1 MNNRIKKGLFFAL
14 NLFLLGSSFSS
25 VNILRADTLRVN
37 DQSIISLRDELAAT
51 AQHFAF
57 ISYGL
62 IVRTTKNKA
71 ENTSI
76 TLKEQKVVERIDQS
90 YVAHVKQ
97 IRPLLY
103 SATPSLEE
111 AVKLFGDYVLQLCRE
126 FGVRKKYYM
135 SFPAEVDASTSLE
148 NQLALIVQV
157 VEVLEKYF
165 ETIHPVAPLFTR
177 IKNKLFYNFAST
189 KVAPKVLSIGV
200 GPVLAGLWAV
210 KNGTAYEKL
219 VDRHPHENIFKS
231 FTPVPHDQEQ
241 DFIKEPSLI
250 EKVMGVEPK
259 EGKINSCRSPYRDHL
274 CNGAQPRTFEDAP
287 DDRDQIQQ
295 LFQGVVM
302 GQQYNPGQR
311 EVRWASGCGAKSK
324 CSKCYRYNGFH
335 SPEKIAAK
343 VAWAARPVALLPLF
357 YALGQS
363 IEEAQLPEYQ
373 RRIKLK
379 EKAEQ
384 ERKVQQEMRRMKVNY
399 EKTIGFE
406 QIKGQKELI
415 EREIKMLVDYL
426 RNPFRYQNSASG
438 TRSVLMY
445 GPPGTGKTLMARA
458 IAKESGAPFL
468 EISADDI
475 MCDDSKEKVL
485 ATMRMAEEVA
495 SKRPE
500 KSAIIYIDEIDAV
513 TGNRQNGAL
522 DPQRAKALSN
532 LLTIFDGI
540 EKRNPFVHIV
550 IIITT
555 NHYKNLDP
563 ALLRPGRID
572 RKILISQ
579 PNTAG
584 REEFFQELLPTEHKG
599 YMEWLVEETEGYSG
613 AQIVNVVDTAQ
624 MVASYNDRKMPDRK
638 DYEAAL
644 QNSKVEQEEIPE
656 NAKVY

>member
-1 MNNRIKKGLFFAL
+1 MNNRIQKGLFFAL
-14 NLFLLGSSFSS
+14 AVLSLGATVFS
-25 VNILRADTLRVN
+25 VNAVQADTVTLDSQGVFFP
-37 DQSIISLRDELAAT
+37 QRDKFAAT
-51 AQHFAF
+51 VQHFAF

-62 IVRTTKNKA
+62 ILRTTKNKA

-76 TLKEQKVVERIDQS
+76 TPKQQRVVERVDQS
-90 YVAHVKQ
+90 YMLYVDQ
-97 IRPLLY
+97 LRPLLY
-103 SATPSLEE
+103 SATPSLQE
-111 AVKLFGDYVLQLCRE
+111 AMKLFGDYVLKISRE
-126 FGVRKKYYM
+126 FGLKTKYYM
-135 SFPAEVDASTSLE
+135 NFPARIDVSTSIE
-148 NQLALIVQV
+148 DQLAVIVQA
-157 VEVLEKYF
+157 VEALDRYF
-165 ETIHPVAPLFTR
+165 DCIKPVAPLSTR
-177 IKNKLFYNFAST
+177 IKNTLFYNFAST
-189 KVAPKVLSIGV
+189 KIAPKILKIGF
-200 GPVLAGLWAV
+200 GPLFAGIWAV
-210 KNGTAYEKL
+210 KNAAAYEKMTQE
-219 VDRHPHENIFKS
+219 HPHTDMFKS
-231 FTPVPHDQEQ
+231 YTAIDHDKEENYTTTPS
-241 DFIKEPSLI
+241 II
-250 EKVMGVEPK
+250 EKLLGMKPERK
-259 EGKINSCRSPYRDHL
+259 KMNSCRSAWKGHV
-274 CNGAQPRTFEDAP
+274 CNGAHPAIYEDAP
-287 DDRDQIQQ
+287 DSRGDLER
-295 LFQGVVM
+295 LVGGFAGAA
-302 GQQYNPGQR
+302 PTPSRQR
-311 EVRWASGCGAKSK
+311 VRWATK
-324 CSKCYRYNGFH
+324 CDASCRTCYRFDGYK

-343 VAWAARPVALLPLF
+343 LAWATRPLVMLPIF
-357 YALGQS
+357 HALGKS
-363 IEEAQLPEYQ
+363 VEEAQLPEYQ
-373 RRIKLK
+373 RRIKQK

-406 QIKGQKELI
+406 QIKGQKGLI

-426 RNPFRYQNSASG
+426 RNPLRYKNSASG

-468 EISADDI
+468 EITADDI

-485 ATMRMAEEVA
+485 ATMRMAEEIA
-495 SKRPE
+495 SKRSE

-579 PNTAG
+579 PNAEG
-584 REEFFQELLPTEHKG
+584 REEFFQELLPEEHKS
-599 YMEWLVEETEGYSG
+599 YMGWLVNETGGYSG

-624 MVASYNDRKMPDRK
+624 MIASYNNRTLPEKK

-644 QNSKVEQEEIPE
+644 QNSKVEQEAIPE
-656 NAKVY
+656 GAKVY